1 MTSKFNNETY
11 FHINFNNNFTIVP
24 NSILDNKN
32 LTYQAIGII
41 TQILRFQNSKEHK
54 VYAKTLMSY
63 REAGR
68 TQVEKAIKEL
78 EKEGFISKTLIRNE
92 KGHIKGYR
100 YDIYDI
106 PQIKPDVVLPDADL
120 TATGENRMTVLP
132 HTVKQQHINKINKK
146 ENINNIY
153 VYKGQDEKV
162 KEFSKLYQSNIGVIN
177 GLIATQLIEWS
188 DILEVE
194 LFKAAIEI
202 CTERGNLN
210 WGYLKGIIK
219 NWLDNNITSLEK
231 LEAHKLQ
238 QKNKNQCKNSMSKN
252 NNNITKLPTRH
263 HNINQSFSKYDGDEL
278 EKMLLESQKGKFK

>member
-1 MTSKFNNETY
+1 M
-11 FHINFNNNFTIVP
+11 
-24 NSILDNKN
+24 NKN
-32 LTYQAIGII
+32 YYSII
-41 TQILRFQNSKEHK
+41 PANVR
-54 VYAKTLMSY
+54 YD
-63 REAGR
+63 
-68 TQVEKAIKEL
+68 KEL
-78 EKEGFISKTLIRNE
+78 KANAKLLYGEITALCNE
-92 KGHIKGYR
+92 KGYCWASNSYFAELYKVSNETISRWIAQLIAKGYLSSEI
-100 YDIYDI
+100 IY
-106 PQIKPDVVLPDADL
+106 K
-120 TATGENRMTVLP
+120 TGTREIEERRLYIGGVP
-132 HTVKQQHINKINKK
+132 IDKKINTHCQKRQEGVDKK
-146 ENINNIY
+146 INTPIDENVKDNNTYINNTFNNKY

-162 KEFSKLYQSNIGVIN
+162 KEFSKLYQSNIGIIN

-194 LFKAAIEI
+194 LFKVAIEI

-238 QKNKNQCKNSMSKN
+238 QKNKNQCKNSMSQN
-252 NNNITKLPTRH
+252 NNNITKLPTRY